1 MMRLLLLLLCGLL
14 CVGPLQ
20 AAEERPAPSSDEA
33 TEAAVPP
40 DVPIEQLRDLT
51 GRASAIVTLKERDNF
66 ANEFLYDVTIRNQS
80 GDSFVARSL
89 ILVLEQITDLAG
101 KEALERMEVVGQDGE
116 TLDGKPYF
124 RVPLGRSRILRPYS
138 ESAPATVRLR
148 NQAYTIVFT
157 PAFRVLGLPVPQPAA
172 SASVT
177 PLVRLLIQKGLLT
190 EEEWKEAT
198 TPSP

>member
-1 MMRLLLLLLCGLL
+1 MTRLFPLLLCGLL
-14 CVGPLQ
+14 WTGPSQ
-20 AAEERPAPSSDEA
+20 AAEDRPTPSSEETTA
-33 TEAAVPP
+33 AAVPP
-40 DVPIEQLRDLT
+40 DVPIEQLHNLT

-66 ANEFLYDVTIRNQS
+66 TNEFLYDVTIRNQS

-116 TLDGKPYF
+116 TPDGKPYF
-124 RVPLGRSRILRPYS
+124 RVPPGRSRILRPYS
-138 ESAPATVRLR
+138 ESEPATVRLR

-157 PAFRVLGLPVPQPAA
+157 PAFLVLGLPVPQPAA
-172 SASVT
+172 SASLT

-190 EEEWKEAT
+190 EDEWREAT
-198 TPSP
+198 GATP

>member
-1 MMRLLLLLLCGLL
+1 MTRIIPWLLCGLL
-14 CVGPLQ
+14 WTGAVQ
-20 AAEERPAPSSDEA
+20 AVEDQQRPSSDEA
-33 TEAAVPP
+33 IAATVPP
-40 DVPIEQLRDLT
+40 DVPFEQLRDLT

-66 ANEFLYDVTIRNQS
+66 TNEFLYDVTIRNQS

-116 TLDGKPYF
+116 TPDGKPYF

-138 ESAPATVRLR
+138 ESEPATVRLR

-157 PAFRVLGLPVPQPAA
+157 PAFRVLGLSVPQPAA
-172 SASVT
+172 SASLT

-190 EEEWKEAT
+190 EEEWREAT
-198 TPSP
+198 GATP